1 MQGRD
6 RVSYCSALGGGGW
19 GEEQLLEMFVL
30 LLAVE
35 VLRDVTH
42 PCTSEASQCVAS
54 ENTRVLL
61 CECVQLEGAILKSAI
76 GDTSSPQKTF
86 FSF

>member
-1 MQGRD
+1 M
-6 RVSYCSALGGGGW
+6 SYCSALGGGGW
-19 GEEQLLEMFVL
+19 GEEQLLEIFVL

-42 PCTSEASQCVAS
+42 PCASEASQCVAS

-61 CECVQLEGAILKSAI
+61 CE
-76 GDTSSPQKTF
+76 
-86 FSF
+86 